1 MTGQRTIYVDFNNRI
16 RPKEGEFFK
25 VDLEELDGLRLFERV
40 RATDRDELEFEV
52 VVVARRND
60 LGYGIVELDR
70 TAGASEDVPGN
81 SQPFYLGHSVQAE
94 AIGSQIGP
102 QELVGAG

>member
-25 VDLEELDGLRLFERV
+25 VDLEELDGLRLLARV
-40 RATDRDELEFEV
+40 RATDYDELEFDA

-70 TAGASEDVPGN
+70 SAVASEDKPGN
-81 SQPFYLGHSVQAE
+81 LQPFYLDHSVQAQ
-94 AIGSQIGP
+94 ALGSQIGP
-102 QELVGAG
+102 QELVSAG